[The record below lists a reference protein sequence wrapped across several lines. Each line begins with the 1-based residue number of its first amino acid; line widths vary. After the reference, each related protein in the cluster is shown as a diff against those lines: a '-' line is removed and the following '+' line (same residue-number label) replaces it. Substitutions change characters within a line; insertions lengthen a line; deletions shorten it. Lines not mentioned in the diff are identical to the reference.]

1 MSNPN
6 TLRVLELDGGGERG
20 YLSLNFLIE
29 FIQLW
34 GIDPAD
40 IWKYFDVI
48 CGTSIGGILSLGLAA
63 GRTPQQ
69 LLPFF
74 TNQGPYIFSTNGTP
88 SSTASIFTKA
98 GVLLLPSV
106 FGNTFYGTSEGTP
119 YGSALLYKTIRD
131 MLKEN
136 PDDPMSR
143 DLTLQDLKTN
153 VIVPAYQYDT
163 LRYVTFSNLNYAE
176 FIGNT
181 ALASDVALSTS
192 AAPFYLP
199 IYSFG
204 GHSYSDGGIYQNNPA
219 GFGRVL
225 AQSIKKNAKRMCVL
239 SIGTGLGQQGF
250 YDPASDSLAFARLI
264 KKAMKTQLVTE
275 PSMLIRHPELNR
287 FFMDPPE
294 EDEEEAA
301 SVELIFKL
309 FNIATTGGQESV
321 ARTLLLDSL
330 YTRNQ
335 LYYYRFQPRLDTA
348 NNNTELDNTTPEIL
362 AYYQQTA
369 QSWFEDD
376 IANISNFLAH
386 LTL

>member
-1 MSNPN
+1 MSDPN

-40 IWKYFDVI
+40 IWKHFDVI
-48 CGTSIGGILSLGLAA
+48 CGTSIGGILSLALAA
-63 GRTPQQ
+63 GRTPEQI
-69 LLPFF
+69 LPFF
-74 TNQGPYIFSTNGTP
+74 TDEGKFIFSTNGDE
-88 SSTASIFTKA
+88 SSVASILTKA

-106 FGNTFYGTSEGTP
+106 FGSTFYGTPAGTP
-119 YGSALLYKTIRD
+119 YGSALLYETVRN
-131 MLKEN
+131 MLKEDHN
-136 PDDPMSR
+136 DPMSR

-153 VIVPAYQYDT
+153 VIIPAYQYDT

-264 KKAMKTQLVTE
+264 KRAMKRQLVVE
-275 PSMLIRHPELNR
+275 PEMLIRHPELNR

-294 EDEEEAA
+294 ENEEEAA

-321 ARTLLLDSL
+321 ARTLLLESL

-335 LYYYRFQPRLDTA
+335 LYYYRFQPRLDTV

-376 IANISNFLAH
+376 IANISNFLGH
-386 LTL
+386 LTA